1 MRQDHRF
8 RRKGKFNEDQRRMLP
23 VILIPLI
30 VIVLMIVIVVADH
43 SGEQDKETE
52 ESRTPSE
59 TETMAPGDGDSSG
72 TRQESGEAPTA
83 TEPETDSE
91 PEETQAELFLTEEM
105 PGIQDLLVRYYKAR
119 AAADAETVNEI
130 YGRTEVSASDLAAQK
145 ARMGNNAKYISD
157 ISHVAVYVVQGPEDG
172 SWLVYSTADI
182 KFYTAKTPAP
192 MIMWCYVRQDGEG
205 NYRIID
211 NTALT
216 SGELQ
221 FADQTNRSREVRALA
236 SGVNNQLKEALA
248 SDEAL
253 REVYGVLHE
262 GSPVWSDETD
272 TKDEVVILDGAGE
285 AEDGESD
292 AAAGEEVSASGEAA
306 GESGEGGPASG
317 EPVGGAGE
325 AGATA
330 GQTIPESGASA
341 GEAGQP
347 DQESG
352 ESVPRNQ

>member
-8 RRKGKFNEDQRRMLP
+8 QRKGKINENQRRMLP

-30 VIVLMIVIVVADH
+30 VIVLMIVIVIADH
-43 SGEQDKETE
+43 SGEQDKETKE
-52 ESRTPSE
+52 RQTPAE
-59 TETMAPGDGDSSG
+59 TETMASGDEDSSG
-72 TRQESGEAPTA
+72 GWQESAADPAA
-83 TEPETDSE
+83 TEPDSGQ
-91 PEETQAELFLTEEM
+91 EEIQAELFLTEEM

-130 YGRTEVSASDLAAQK
+130 YGRTDVSASDLAAQK
-145 ARMGNNAKYISD
+145 VRMGNNAKYISD
-157 ISHVAVYVVQGPEDG
+157 ISNVAVYVVQGAEAG

-192 MIMWCYVRQDGEG
+192 MIMWCYVKQDGEG
-205 NYRIID
+205 NYRIVD

-236 SGVNNQLKEALA
+236 SGVNGQLREALA

-262 GSPVWSDETD
+262 GSPVWSDETE
-272 TKDEVVILDGAGE
+272 TKDAVVILDGAGQ
-285 AEDGESD
+285 AENGESGD
-292 AAAGEEVSASGEAA
+292 AAGEGVSAA
-306 GESGEGGPASG
+306 GESGESVPESG
-317 EPVGGAGE
+317 EPAGEAGE

-330 GQTIPESGASA
+330 GETIPESGASA

-347 DQESG
+347 DQEPG
-352 ESVPRNQ
+352 VSVSRNQ